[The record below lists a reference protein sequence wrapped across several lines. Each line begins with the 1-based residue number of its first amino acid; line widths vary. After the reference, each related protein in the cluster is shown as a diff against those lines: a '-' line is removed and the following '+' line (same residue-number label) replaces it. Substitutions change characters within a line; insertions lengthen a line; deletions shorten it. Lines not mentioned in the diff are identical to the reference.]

1 MLSSPRISIVV
12 SCHKE
17 FYCPPAGVYVPVHV
31 GAARAREPLRNAAP
45 DTQGDSISD
54 RNFTFCELTG
64 QYWAWKNLDADYIGQ
79 CHYRRY
85 FCFDGL
91 RHVAND
97 HAQIETGL
105 LDAAGARAFALDDD
119 ERIRSKII
127 GYDAVVP
134 KSWDV
139 RFTRTPQ
146 GVKRTVREH
155 MIGYGLVA
163 AESFERLEELVARM
177 APEYAPYV
185 TRYLDGHEYL
195 GYNCFVMKR
204 SLFERLCS
212 FEFPV
217 LLEFDRTFSYEGL
230 SNTQKRV
237 CGYLGEVLFSAFVL
251 RLKDEGTWKIAHVPL
266 VFFEYTDAETFSRVR
281 VNEATSTLSFKDRI
295 FPKGSWR
302 RVFVGKVLNRL
313 SCR

>member
-1 MLSSPRISIVV
+1 MPHSPSITIIV
-12 SCHKE
+12 SCHKN
-17 FYCPPAGVYVPVHV
+17 FYCPPASVYLPVHV
-31 GAARAREPLRNAAP
+31 GAACAQEPLNDAVP
-45 DTQGDSISD
+45 DNSGDSISR

-85 FCFDGL
+85 FCFDGA

-105 LDAAGARAFALDDD
+105 LNAAGAHMFSLDDD
-119 ERIRSKII
+119 RLICSKIVEC
-127 GYDAVVP
+127 DAIVP
-134 KSWDV
+134 ESWDV
-139 RFTRTPQ
+139 RCTRTPQ
-146 GVKRTVREH
+146 GVRRTVREH
-155 MIGYGLVA
+155 MIGYGLVV
-163 AESFERLEELVARM
+163 AESFKRLEYLVARM

-185 TRYLDGHEYL
+185 TNYLDGHQYL
-195 GYNCFVMKR
+195 GYNCFVMRRK
-204 SLFERLCS
+204 LFDLLCE

-237 CGYLGEVLFSAFVL
+237 CGYLGEVLFSAFVMKL
-251 RLKDEGTWKIAHVPL
+251 EDEGSYNVSHVPL
-266 VFFEYTDAETFSRVR
+266 VFFEYTDAEVLARA
-281 VNEATSTLSFKDRI
+281 EADGVFTPSSFKDRL

-302 RVFVGKVLNRL
+302 RVFLGMLLNRL